1 MGFMKQL
8 NVRSVAHIAAPTPE
22 DVRIRPYGVMDHD
35 RLVRMSDRLSGSS
48 LYTRFFSGTP
58 RIPDYYVAAM
68 DRLDHW
74 DRDALVAL
82 VGGEMVGIAEYVRD
96 VRDPSRAE
104 IAVLVADPW
113 KRCGLGSGLVGYLT
127 QLAAR
132 RGITEFGADVILT
145 NRDALLFIR
154 RGWPA
159 ARSRTEEG
167 AARFR
172 LPLPPPVAA
181 ARL

>member
-1 MGFMKQL
+1 MKQPIG
-8 NVRSVAHIAAPTPE
+8 RTAAPALE
-22 DVRIRPYGVMDHD
+22 DVRIRPYGVTDHD

-82 VGGEMVGIAEYVRD
+82 VGGEMAGIAEYVRD
-96 VRDPSRAE
+96 AREPFRAE

-113 KRCGLGSGLVGYLT
+113 QRRGLGSRLIGYLT
-127 QLAAR
+127 HLAAR

-154 RGWPA
+154 HGWPA
-159 ARSRTEEG
+159 ARSRMEEG

-172 LPLPPPVAA
+172 LPL
-181 ARL
+181 RS

>member
-22 DVRIRPYGVMDHD
+22 DVRIRPYGVTDHD

-104 IAVLVADPW
+104 IAVLVAMKPSPED
-113 KRCGLGSGLVGYLT
+113 
-127 QLAAR
+127 LAAWEAA
-132 RGITEFGADVILT
+132 GATEVIWGLP
-145 NRDALLFIR
+145 DKSAEEVEAFIGR
-154 RGWPA
+154 HG
-159 ARSRTEEG
+159 
-167 AARFR
+167 
-172 LPLPPPVAA
+172 
-181 ARL
+181 ARLGLS

>member
-8 NVRSVAHIAAPTPE
+8 NVRSVAHIAGATLD
-22 DVRIRPYGVMDHD
+22 DVRIRPYGTTDRD
-35 RLVRMSDRLSGSS
+35 RLVRMSARVSTAS

-58 RIPDYYVAAM
+58 RIPDHYLAAM

-74 DRDALVAL
+74 DREAMVGLVD
-82 VGGEMVGIAEYVRD
+82 GEMVGIAEYVRD
-96 VRDPSRAE
+96 VRAPGHAE

-113 KRCGLGSGLVGYLT
+113 QRRGLGSRLVGYLT

-132 RGITEFGADVILT
+132 RGITEFGADVILS
-145 NRDALLFIR
+145 NRCALLFVR
-154 RGWPA
+154 NGWPA

-167 AARFR
+167 AARFH
-172 LPLPPPVAA
+172 LPLTTPCP
-181 ARL
+181 